1 MANDE
6 IKKRVSDAIEV
17 VRPYLQN
24 DGGDISLVE
33 VTDDLVVKVKLLGA
47 CGSCPYSIMTL
58 KDVYKRQVVNRNGLL
73 TGKVHFPGR
82 ETMKELLESEGVKVE
97 DDAVVDF
104 EKLFWDPVRELDF
117 DQNPPKPF

>member
-1 MANDE
+1 M
-6 IKKRVSDAIEV
+6 KKRVSDAIEV

-58 KDVYKRQVVNRNGLL
+58 KQGVEQAIRRDVPEIKEVVS
-73 TGKVHFPGR
+73 V
-82 ETMKELLESEGVKVE
+82 
-97 DDAVVDF
+97 
-104 EKLFWDPVRELDF
+104 
-117 DQNPPKPF
+117 